1 LFASSSSAEFFVA
14 QAGVLK
20 LEAGAKRPIAG
31 SIGKL
36 TSETMKR
43 VGIPV
48 DFEAK
53 TPGLKELVDALV
65 KKLGPAK

>member
-1 LFASSSSAEFFVA
+1 MFASSSSAEFFVA